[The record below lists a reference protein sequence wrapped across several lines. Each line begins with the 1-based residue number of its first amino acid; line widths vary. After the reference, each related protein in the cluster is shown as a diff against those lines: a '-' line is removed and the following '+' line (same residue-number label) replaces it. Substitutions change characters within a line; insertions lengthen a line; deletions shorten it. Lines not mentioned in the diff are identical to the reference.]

1 MSPRLTADE
10 RREAVIAA
18 AAVEF
23 AVGGFAGTAT
33 DAIARRAGVSQPY
46 LFQLFR
52 TKKQLFLA
60 TVQDCFA
67 RIALRFETSAA
78 AARAAG
84 GDPEHVLET
93 MGDAYVALLMSDRDL
108 LRLQLHAYAACSDP
122 EIQAEVRAL
131 YRELWRTVGRL
142 SGADPD
148 ALYPWFASGMLINV
162 IASIDDATTL
172 EGFAAHVHGGSA
184 GAR

>member
-1 MSPRLTADE
+1 MNGRLTADE

-23 AVGGFAGTAT
+23 AGGGFAGTAT
-33 DAIARRAGVSQPY
+33 EAIARRAGVSQPY

-52 TKKQLFLA
+52 TKRDLFLA
-60 TVQDCFA
+60 TIRYSFA
-67 RIALRFETSAA
+67 RIAGRFEEAA
-78 AARAAG
+78 KAAHAAG
-84 GDPEHVLET
+84 LEADAVLEA
-93 MGDAYVALLMSDRDL
+93 MGHAYIALLTSDRDL
-108 LRLQLHAYAACSDP
+108 LRIQLHAYAACSDP
-122 EIQAEVRAL
+122 EIQVVVRNQF
-131 YRELWRTVGRL
+131 RELWQAVARV

-184 GAR
+184 RAG

>member
-23 AVGGFAGTAT
+23 AAGGFAGTPT
-33 DAIARRAGVSQPY
+33 EAIARRAGVSQPY
-46 LFQLFR
+46 LFQLFG
-52 TKKQLFLA
+52 TKKELFLA
-60 TVQDCFA
+60 AVRDSFA
-67 RIALRFETSAA
+67 RIADRFEASATT
-78 AARAAG
+78 ARAAG
-84 GDPEHVLET
+84 LDSDQVLEA
-93 MGDAYVALLMSDRDL
+93 MGHAYIAMLKADRDL

-122 EIQAEVRAL
+122 EIQPEVRAQF
-131 YRELWRTVGRL
+131 RALWHTVARL
-142 SGADPD
+142 SGTDAS

-184 GAR
+184 IAH

>member
-18 AAVEF
+18 AVLEF
-23 AVGGFAGTAT
+23 ARGGLTGTAT
-33 DAIARRAGVSQPY
+33 AAIARRAGVSQPY

-52 TKKQLFLA
+52 TKRELFLA
-60 TVQDCFA
+60 AVRNCFA
-67 RIALRFETSAA
+67 KIAGRFEASAKT
-78 AARAAG
+78 ARAAG
-84 GDPEHVLET
+84 LDPDQVLEA
-93 MGDAYVALLMSDRDL
+93 MGHAYIAMLKADRDL

-122 EIQAEVRAL
+122 EIQPEVRAQF
-131 YRELWRTVGRL
+131 RELWHTVARV
-142 SGADPD
+142 SGVDVN

-172 EGFAAHVHGGSA
+172 EGFAAHVHGGSSVA
-184 GAR
+184 H